1 MKKSEFCDGE
11 YCLQKEKCQLYVN
24 FIALVKAGKFPR
36 SIDSMHCVEPI
47 WQDVHFTKLG
57 YSEFV
62 EIEKIK
68 EAKD

>member
-1 MKKSEFCDGE
+1 MKKSEFCDGG

-47 WQDVHFTKLG
+47 WQDDHFTKLS
-57 YSEFV
+57 YSEFKEVV
-62 EIEKIK
+62 EAK